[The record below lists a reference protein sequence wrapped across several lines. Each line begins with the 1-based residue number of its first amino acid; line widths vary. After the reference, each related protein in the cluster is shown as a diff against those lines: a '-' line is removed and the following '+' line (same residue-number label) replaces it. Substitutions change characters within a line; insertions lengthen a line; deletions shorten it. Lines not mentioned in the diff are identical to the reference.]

1 MCKWIHTYST
11 LSLFS
16 CSYSFT
22 LPPIRSP
29 ISRGTHFPSYSF
41 AFFSTLLYSFYL
53 LLFLGNFTHFLHLWH
68 YLPYYMSFFC
78 MYVCS
83 SLNFCGAYHFY
94 EVYIYLKKKKYCA
107 CIMNTCKVYILEFC
121 MFLLRSI
128 LSSFFFS

>member
-41 AFFSTLLYSFYL
+41 AFFLLYYI
-53 LLFLGNFTHFLHLWH
+53 HFICC
-68 YLPYYMSFFC
+68 FFSGTSLTFCIYGTIFRITWVFFVC
-78 MYVCS
+78 MYVCT

-94 EVYIYLKKKKYCA
+94 EVYIYLKKKYCA